1 MRIGVFGGTFD
12 PPHIA
17 HLILAGEAS
26 FQLSLDRILWLLTP
40 VSPLKTDRTISPW
53 EQRFELLETAIADN
67 PDFELTRVDIDR
79 PGPHYAFESM
89 QILQGMYENNKLI
102 YLMGEDS
109 LRDLPKWERPDRLL
123 DNCSNLGVMRRP
135 GTGLNLRD
143 LQHLEQQ
150 IPSLKTKLDWVEA
163 PLLEI
168 SSRMIRDRINNAQP
182 VRYYLPERVY
192 QVIIEKGYYG
202 SGSGKSRI

>member
-26 FQLSLDRILWLLTP
+26 FQLCLDRILWLLTP
-40 VSPLKTDRTISPW
+40 VSPLKTDRAISPW
-53 EQRFELLETAIADN
+53 EQRFELLEAAIADN
-67 PDFELTRVDIDR
+67 PAFELTRVDIDR

-89 QILQGMYENNKLI
+89 QILRGDYENDQLI

-109 LRDLPKWERPDRLL
+109 LRDLPQWERPGRLL
-123 DNCSNLGVMRRP
+123 ETCSYLGVMRRP
-135 GTGLNLRD
+135 GTNLDLRD
-143 LQHLEQQ
+143 LEQQ
-150 IPSLKTKLDWVEA
+150 IPGLKTKLNWVDA

-168 SSRMIRDRINNAQP
+168 SARMIRNKISSGQP

-192 QVIIEKGYYG
+192 QLIIEKGYYDFG
-202 SGSGKSRI
+202 NGKSRI